1 MRTNHCEVCGCDKP
15 YTEYNYDSV
24 HQIPGELICNDCEL
38 KAHEQ
43 FLAEQRAMD
52 EFIE

>member
-15 YTEYNYDSV
+15 HTEFNYGNSV
-24 HQIPGELICNDCEL
+24 PGELECKDCEL
-38 KAHEQ
+38 KAYEQ

-52 EFIE
+52 DEFME